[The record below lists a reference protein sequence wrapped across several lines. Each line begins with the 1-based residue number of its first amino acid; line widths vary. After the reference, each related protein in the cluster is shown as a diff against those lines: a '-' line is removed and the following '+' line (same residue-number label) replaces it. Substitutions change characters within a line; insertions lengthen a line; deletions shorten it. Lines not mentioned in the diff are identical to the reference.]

1 MWAAVTL
8 HLGRRSIPCGPRLR
22 HVGHDY
28 GETKNAAHIAT
39 QSRPTTHRNLRP
51 TSNGITGP
59 LGPEYAPL
67 SDLASVVL
75 TPGGIGRGIAV
86 SSPEQTSPGTSLPAP
101 FWIYGPDSSTK
112 FETMLNVWDNHKQSM
127 LLPDNAFLMAYQLS
141 PRFIEGGSIPQR
153 DGLVARGA
161 EEDVYRTCIN

>member
-1 MWAAVTL
+1 LNNPLDDHVVIGELSSEPINGYKGT
-8 HLGRRSIPCGPRLR
+8 RLFYTAL
-22 HVGHDY
+22 V
-28 GETKNAAHIAT
+28 
-39 QSRPTTHRNLRP
+39 
-51 TSNGITGP
+51 
-59 LGPEYAPL
+59 PL